1 MKWNSILTGFIIAL
15 LFIPF
20 LLVYSSDTIAPATPN
35 LSKEAYALLEVF
47 YNISGKY
54 ILTGQHNYPNTRDRN
69 SQYAAEYTGK
79 TPVIWSTDWGHA
91 REGDSDSYLARPD
104 IVDEAIRQH
113 KLGSIVTICWHA
125 VPPTAD
131 EPVTFRPLPGSS
143 PDSLASV
150 QGHLLDRQFRDILT
164 PGTVLY
170 NRWCAQVDSVAVYL
184 KKLQD
189 AHVPV
194 LWRPYHEM
202 NGDWFWWGGRQ
213 REYSTRALYIQ
224 LFDRLINYHKLN
236 NLIWEWSVDR
246 PNNPEMQFSNFYPGN
261 EYLDILALDVY
272 RNDFNKAYY
281 DSLLAL
287 ADGKPIVL
295 GEVGNPPASEILTE
309 QPDWAYYVIWAGMV
323 RNTLKKQYD
332 ILLSDPRVLSREDTA
347 YCKIIAPYRAVCGL
361 PPLTPKKAS
370 PEDFTGT
377 WIFNEEKS
385 ILDNNGASNIP
396 CKLEINLT
404 KNELI
409 IQCTNI
415 IEYADN
421 TVTKEVLPLDGTE
434 VHSGFWNSPKI
445 TTAFFSEK
453 GDSLNINSKVT
464 FSWDNQT
471 MEAITKEK
479 WTIEKYGKSLSI
491 KQYSLSP
498 WGERNIT
505 MVFNKETNLPCLK
518 NE

>member
-15 LFIPF
+15 LFPPF
-20 LLVYSSDTIAPATPN
+20 LSVNGADIDTITPATPD

-47 YNISGKY
+47 YTLSGKY

-69 SQYAAEYTGK
+69 SKFAAEYTGK

-131 EPVTFRPLPGSS
+131 EPVTFRPLPGAS

-150 QGHLLDRQFRDILT
+150 QGQLLDRQFRDVLT
-164 PGTVLY
+164 PGTELY
-170 NRWCAQVDSVAVYL
+170 KCWCSQVDSIAGYL
-184 KKLQD
+184 KKLQE

-213 REYSTRALYIQ
+213 GEYSTKALYLQ
-224 LFDRLINYHKLN
+224 LFDRLVNYHKLN

-246 PNNPEMQFSNFYPGN
+246 PNKAEMQFSNFYPGN

-272 RNDFNKAYY
+272 QNDFNKIYY

-287 ADGKPIVL
+287 SEGKPIVL
-295 GEVGNPPASEILTE
+295 GEVGNPPSLTVLDE
-309 QPDWAYYVIWAGMV
+309 QPDWAYYVTWAGMV

-332 ILLSDPRVLSREDTA
+332 ILLSDPRVLGREDAA

-361 PPLTPKKAS
+361 PPLTPEETHPK
-370 PEDFTGT
+370 DFTGN
-377 WIFNEEKS
+377 WIINEEES
-385 ILDNNGASNIP
+385 ILDNNGASNLP
-396 CKLEINLT
+396 YKLHISMEDNKIM
-404 KNELI
+404 
-409 IQCTNI
+409 IQRTTI
-415 IEYADN
+415 VEYADDAL
-421 TVTKEVLPLDGTE
+421 TEEALPLDGTE
-434 VHSGFWNSPKI
+434 VRSEFRNFPKG
-445 TTAFFSEK
+445 TTAEFSEK
-453 GDSLNINSKVT
+453 GDTLYINSKIT
-464 FSWDNQT
+464 FTWDGQT
-471 MEAITKEK
+471 MEAITQEK
-479 WTIEKYGKSLSI
+479 WTIEKFKKSLFI
-491 KQYSLSP
+491 RQYSHSP
-498 WGERNIT
+498 WGEQNIT
-505 MVFNKETNLPCLK
+505 IVFDRQTI
-518 NE
+518 